1 MQTRSELRKQQTE
14 PEKVP
19 TAPVNHHLRFRM
31 VGIIFMTLLMVSLV
45 LNQTFLNKRFV
56 SHEITSSTLE
66 SDLLDSVHDG
76 MSQYGIPAKMLTKNA
91 ADKIVRKSI
100 DQVFAGQTIRVD
112 LSPVTDQLAGEADSQ
127 LAQFGI
133 STSLLPAGTSDA
145 ITSNLNSAV
154 NSRINTPQVTAAING
169 LHTVKIVNSTVL
181 AVSAVV
187 VLILAVLAIFG
198 RHFLMSF
205 SWITTIA
212 LVVSGLLVM
221 ITRSIIPQLA
231 QNAPDYSSLAVQC
244 ASDFQGTAFTWLAIL
259 AVLAVALWLVRLIR
273 PLVSSR
279 H

>member
-19 TAPVNHHLRFRM
+19 TAPVNHHLLFRM

-169 LHTVKIVNSTVL
+169 FHTVKIVNSTVL

>member
-1 MQTRSELRKQQTE
+1 
-14 PEKVP
+14 
-19 TAPVNHHLRFRM
+19 
-31 VGIIFMTLLMVSLV
+31 MVSLV

-100 DQVFAGQTIRVD
+100 DQVFAGQPIRVD

>member
-14 PEKVP
+14 PGKVP

-100 DQVFAGQTIRVD
+100 DQVFAGQPIRVD

-169 LHTVKIVNSTVL
+169 LHTVKIINSTVL

-187 VLILAVLAIFG
+187 VLILAVLAILG

-244 ASDFQGTAFTWLAIL
+244 ASDFQGTAFIWLAIL
-259 AVLAVALWLVRLIR
+259 AVLAVILWLVRLIR
-273 PLVSSR
+273 PLFSSR

>member
-19 TAPVNHHLRFRM
+19 TAPVNHHLLFRM

>member
-14 PEKVP
+14 PERVP
-19 TAPVNHHLRFRM
+19 TAPLNHHLRFRM

-45 LNQTFLNKRFV
+45 LNQTFLNKQFV

-76 MSQYGIPAKMLTKNA
+76 MSQYGIPAKMLTKSA

-100 DQVFAGQTIRVD
+100 DQVFAGQSIRVD
-112 LSPVTDQLAGEADSQ
+112 LSSVTDQLAGEADSQ
-127 LAQFGI
+127 LSQFGI
-133 STSLLPAGTSDA
+133 STSLLPTGTSDA

-244 ASDFQGTAFTWLAIL
+244 ASDFQGTAFTWLAII

-273 PLVSSR
+273 PLFSSR